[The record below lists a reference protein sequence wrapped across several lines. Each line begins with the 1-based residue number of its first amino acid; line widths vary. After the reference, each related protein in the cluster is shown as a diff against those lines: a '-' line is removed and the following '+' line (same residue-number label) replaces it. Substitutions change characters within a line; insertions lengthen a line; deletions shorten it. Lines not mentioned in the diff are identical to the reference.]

1 MLLWVKLSGI
11 FFYSINLAKWLKPLP
26 AIDFRAVLNRHNK
39 TSRTVAQKGFTSAHP
54 CFIIIGSCCFD
65 MSRIP
70 VLSTSSSHIYPMTP
84 KKRQAQKPQRLTIEL
99 ECTEDQYPVIGIRS
113 RTKFKNFSMLYQLA
127 SEEIAKDK
135 NMGGPACRVLFF
147 LLGRMDY
154 EGSVQMSQGDIGK
167 IIGMQQSSVARA
179 IKVLIEA
186 GVIRVEGK
194 PGQTAT
200 YTLNPNYG
208 SRGKAS
214 NVVQMQRAWD
224 GDR

>member
-1 MLLWVKLSGI
+1 MAPS
-11 FFYSINLAKWLKPLP
+11 
-26 AIDFRAVLNRHNK
+26 
-39 TSRTVAQKGFTSAHP
+39 
-54 CFIIIGSCCFD
+54 
-65 MSRIP
+65 
-70 VLSTSSSHIYPMTP
+70 
-84 KKRQAQKPQRLTIEL
+84 KKQAQKSQRLTIEL
-99 ECTEDQYPVIGIRS
+99 ECTQDQYPVIGIRS

-200 YTLNPNYG
+200 YTLNPHYG

-214 NVVQMQRAWD
+214 NVIQMQRAWD